1 MQFAS
6 KRKKVCMTQPIS
18 FKKNMQ
24 KAKQVSP
31 AQKNGS
37 FFPAK
42 HDKKKDLKN
51 LFPGKKKRSAS
62 FAGKKSM
69 FKRQEKALVHVL
81 SLLNNTFVTLTTLD
95 GKTLAWASGG
105 TQGFKGSRRATS
117 YAAQLSGEKIGK
129 IALEKDLQTV
139 AARVKGPGYGKA
151 ASLRGLKM
159 AGVKIIQIQDV
170 SPLPF
175 NGCRPKKKRR
185 V

>member
-1 MQFAS
+1 MS
-6 KRKKVCMTQPIS
+6 KVKNSKTYAKKFKIFLLIIFFLVTFIS
-18 FKKNMQ
+18 
-24 KAKQVSP
+24 
-31 AQKNGS
+31 GS
-37 FFPAK
+37 
-42 HDKKKDLKN
+42 
-51 LFPGKKKRSAS
+51 
-62 FAGKKSM
+62 
-69 FKRQEKALVHVL
+69 VL
-81 SLLNNTFVTLTTLD
+81 LD
-95 GKTLAWASGG
+95 
-105 TQGFKGSRRATS
+105 
-117 YAAQLSGEKIGK
+117 LSGEKIGK